1 MAGGGGGP
9 MFRNK
14 VDMRKKIWNSTVIL
28 CTVGLCFA
36 DTLTIISLKIQGT
49 TYHFKHAG
57 IQTFLLFLGEY
68 CNLIVFALPLA
79 LSKRYRYTH
88 FKTLKQEAIQ
98 NKQKLKFTKL
108 WTALPCLLEC
118 LSSGMYFTALLLLPA
133 SISNMLQ
140 GAQIVATALFSK
152 WINNNPILRHHF
164 LGVSLATVGF
174 FFVGLAG
181 YRGAIGEGSETF
193 DDLKYTTEGYIFGLF
208 CILGNLVFHSLQL
221 NIEEKIMRVNA
232 IPPQRIVGLEGMFGM
247 IWMFG
252 FIMILGFIP
261 CPNELICR
269 IGGYYEDIVVGTKE
283 LLSSPGLIFWC
294 FMTVFAIFFFNLF
307 GMILIQKVNAVYKVF
322 WDNTLSV
329 FIWAS
334 ALAIGYEKFNP
345 EHFSLQATGYV
356 FLIIGNLTYNEVIRW
371 RFWALD
377 KDIFD
382 YEERQERL
390 SQLKQSR
397 LQQGRETSKSD
408 ALKKKSLTSGPT
420 MEQRPTVPATK

>member
-1 MAGGGGGP
+1 MAGGGGG
-9 MFRNK
+9 MIRNK

-68 CNLIVFALPLA
+68 CNLIVFAIPMLA
-79 LSKRYRYTH
+79 SKKYLNSHLTS
-88 FKTLKQEAIQ
+88 LKMEAIQ
-98 NKQKLKFTKL
+98 NKQKLKFTKM

-140 GAQIVATALFSK
+140 GAQIVATCLFSK

-164 LGVSLATVGF
+164 LGVSLATIGF

-181 YRGAIGEGSETF
+181 YRGAIGEGADTF
-193 DDLKYTTEGYIFGLF
+193 DDLHYTTHGYVFGLL
-208 CILGNLVFHSLQL
+208 CILGNLVFHSLQT

-232 IPPQRIVGLEGMFGM
+232 IPPQRIVGLEGLFGM
-247 IWMFG
+247 IWMFAI
-252 FIMILGFIP
+252 IMILGFIP
-261 CPNELICR
+261 CPDEQLCT
-269 IGGYYEDIVVGTKE
+269 IGGYYEDIVVGTKQ
-283 LLSSPGLIFWC
+283 LLRSPGLIFWC
-294 FMTVFAIFFFNLF
+294 FMTILAIFFFNLF
-307 GMILIQKVNAVYKVF
+307 GMILIHRVNAVYKVF

-329 FIWAS
+329 FIWAA
-334 ALAIGYEKFNP
+334 ALAIGYEKFNL
-345 EHFSLQATGYV
+345 EHFSLQATGYC

-377 KDIFD
+377 RDIFD
-382 YEERQERL
+382 YEERQSRL

-397 LQQGRETSKSD
+397 LQARESSK
-408 ALKKKSLTSGPT
+408 AGEAKKKSLTSGQT
-420 MEQRPTVPATK
+420 MEQGRHTGSAK

>member
-14 VDMRKKIWNSTVIL
+14 VDMRKKIYNATVIL

-49 TYHFKHAG
+49 TYSFKHAG
-57 IQTFLLFLGEY
+57 VQTFLLFLGEY
-68 CNLIVFALPLA
+68 FNLVVFALPMIF
-79 LSKRYRYTH
+79 SGKFRDNH
-88 FKTLKQEAIQ
+88 FKVLKKEAIEH
-98 NKQKLKFTKL
+98 KQKLQFTKL

-181 YRGAIGEGSETF
+181 YRGAIGEGAETF

-208 CILGNLVFHSLQL
+208 CIFGNLIFHSLQL

-232 IPPQRIVGLEGMFGM
+232 IPPQRIVGLEGLFGM

-252 FIMILGFIP
+252 FIMILSFIP
-261 CPNELICR
+261 CPNEQLCR
-269 IGGYYEDIVVGTKE
+269 IGGYYEDIVVASRE
-283 LLSSPGLIFWC
+283 LVRSPGLIFWC
-294 FMTVFAIFFFNLF
+294 FMTVLAIFFFNLF

-334 ALAIGYEKFNP
+334 ALAIGYEKFNA
-345 EHFSLQATGYV
+345 EHFSLQATGYI

-390 SQLKQSR
+390 SLLKQSK
-397 LQQGRETSKSD
+397 LQQRESAK
-408 ALKKKSLTSGPT
+408 AEEIRKKSLASGPT
-420 MEQRPTVPATK
+420 LEQGRKTTSGK

>member
-1 MAGGGGGP
+1 MI
-9 MFRNK
+9 RNK
-14 VDMRKKIWNSTVIL
+14 VDMRKKIYNATVIL

-49 TYHFKHAG
+49 TYGFKHAG
-57 IQTFLLFLGEY
+57 VQTFLLFLGEY
-68 CNLIVFALPLA
+68 FNLVVFALPMA
-79 LSKRYRYTH
+79 FSRKYRENH
-88 FKTLKQEAIQ
+88 FKVLQKDAIEH
-98 NKQKLKFTKL
+98 KQKLQFTKL

-181 YRGAIGEGSETF
+181 YRGAIGEGAETF

-208 CILGNLVFHSLQL
+208 CIFGNLIFHSLQL

-252 FIMILGFIP
+252 FIMILSFIP
-261 CPNELICR
+261 CPNEQLCR
-269 IGGYYEDIVVGTKE
+269 IGGYYEDIVVASRE
-283 LLSSPGLIFWC
+283 LVRSPGLIFWC
-294 FMTVFAIFFFNLF
+294 LMTVLAIFFFNLF

-329 FIWAS
+329 FIWAA
-334 ALAIGYEKFNP
+334 ALAIGYEKFNA
-345 EHFSLQATGYV
+345 EHFSLQATGYI

-390 SQLKQSR
+390 SQLKQSK
-397 LQQGRETSKSD
+397 LQQRESAKAD
-408 ALKKKSLTSGPT
+408 EIKKKSLTSGPT
-420 MEQRPTVPATK
+420 MEQGRKTTSGK